1 MYEYK
6 IKEITHFVDGDTFDC
21 LIDLGFDILH
31 KIRVRMYG
39 MNTPE
44 SRTRDLEEKARGLES
59 KKRLIEIL
67 TNKETLKSNLILKTK
82 EKGKYGRWLGIVIKR
97 YSDQNVGEIEV
108 EQADIDVNQLMIEEG
123 YAVPYFGGKR

>member
-21 LIDLGFDILH
+21 MIDLGFDILH

-44 SRTRDLEEKARGLES
+44 SRTRDLDEKKRGLES
-59 KKRLIEIL
+59 KDKLVEML
-67 TNKETLKSNLILKTK
+67 TEDHLDFKLILKTK
-82 EKGKYGRWLGIVIKR
+82 EKGKFGRWLGIVLKR
-97 YSDQNVGEIEV
+97 YKDDTE
-108 EQADIDVNQLMIEEG
+108 IDVNQLMIEEG

>member
-21 LIDLGFDILH
+21 MIDLGFDILH

-44 SRTRDLEEKARGLES
+44 SRTRDLDEKKRGLES
-59 KKRLIEIL
+59 KDKLVEML
-67 TNKETLKSNLILKTK
+67 TEDHLDFKLILKTK
-82 EKGKYGRWLGIVIKR
+82 EKGKSRLRPGS
-97 YSDQNVGEIEV
+97 SDRS
-108 EQADIDVNQLMIEEG
+108 A
-123 YAVPYFGGKR
+123 PYVSIPSFLCFFP

>member
-21 LIDLGFDILH
+21 MIDLGFDILH

-44 SRTRDLEEKARGLES
+44 SRTRDLDEKKRGLES
-59 KKRLIEIL
+59 KDKLIEL
-67 TNKETLKSNLILKTK
+67 LSPQCEYDHLDFKLILKTK
-82 EKGKYGRWLGIVIKR
+82 EKGKFGRWLGIVLKR
-97 YSDQNVGEIEV
+97 YKDDTE
-108 EQADIDVNQLMIEEG
+108 IDVNQLMIEEG

>member
-21 LIDLGFDILH
+21 VIDLGFDILH

-44 SRTRDLEEKARGLES
+44 SRTRDLDEKKRGLES
-59 KKRLIEIL
+59 KDKLIEML
-67 TNKETLKSNLILKTK
+67 TEDHLDFKLTLKTK
-82 EKGKYGRWLGIVIKR
+82 EKGKFGRWLGIVLKR
-97 YSDQNVGEIEV
+97 YKDDTEI
-108 EQADIDVNQLMIEEG
+108 DCNQLMIEEG

>member
-21 LIDLGFDILH
+21 MIDLGFDILH

-44 SRTRDLEEKARGLES
+44 SRTRDLDEKKRGLES
-59 KKRLIEIL
+59 KDKLVEML
-67 TNKETLKSNLILKTK
+67 TEDHLDFKLILKTK
-82 EKGKYGRWLGIVIKR
+82 EKGKFGRWLGIVIKR
-97 YSDQNVGEIEV
+97 YKDDTE
-108 EQADIDVNQLMIEEG
+108 IDVNQLMIEEG